1 MTQYDEYSTI
11 PQQIR
16 DIVANKVKLLD
27 EYILFQ
33 TGENEY
39 TALIHDLITD
49 KVTRLSFSRST
60 NYGVYAVS
68 QSEGVWEYTVRNEYY
83 CYSNIGYGA
92 ALNLPVIEGIQ
103 AHSAAVFTS
112 VLMFLV
118 VFRSL
123 LFPFHKRRK

>member
-1 MTQYDEYSTI
+1 MTQHDDYSTI

-103 AHSAAVFTS
+103 AHSAAVLVS

-123 LFPFHKRRK
+123 LFPFQKRRK